1 MKIFKF
7 ITLFLFVILGVS
19 AQDLSKL
26 TPEQLELYKKYMS
39 GGSLPAGVSQNSVN
53 EKSVSR
59 RKLNDSIENNFEKIT
74 SDIFGSNLFNK
85 KNLTFEPNLNIP
97 TPKNY
102 VIGTNDELIVDIS
115 GLYDAN
121 YKLTVSADGS
131 IRIPSVGLIKVAGS
145 TIESASK
152 TIRAQIAK
160 VYMGVANGET
170 RVNISLGNIR
180 SIKVTITGEAVR
192 PGTYTLPSLATA
204 FNALYACG
212 GPSEVGS
219 MRNIQV
225 IRQGKSVSDIDIY
238 SFLSK
243 GVMSGDIVLQD
254 GDVINIQP
262 YGIRTQMNGGAK
274 RKGKFEML
282 KGESL
287 EDLINYAGGFA
298 ENAYTGQLTVFR
310 FTDKEKTVLTVPQNI
325 YSSFSLRSGDSIF
338 ISLKLDKYDNRVDI
352 KGSVNRPGA
361 YALTEGM
368 TVKNLIEQAD
378 GLKEEAYLN
387 AATIIRSKENRLPEL
402 IGFNPGNVLSG
413 KDQDVILQKNDT
425 VEILSVYDFRE
436 KETVS
441 IWGAVKMHGTYP
453 LIQNIT
459 LRDLIFKA
467 KGFTEMA
474 LTDSIELIREQKNPD
489 SLMLTNRKSKVMKF
503 AMDKDL
509 NFRQGFSDVTLENGD
524 QIIIRTVS
532 GYEPV
537 RMIRVEGEVLYPG
550 NYNITNKAERIS
562 DVLKRSGG
570 ITRYA
575 NSRDA
580 FLIRSERTHPV
591 EERLNTILSENI
603 KNQLA
608 SQADKKID
616 ATALKTAG
624 ISSMEMLAGFDSLQ
638 AKMAGTAVA
647 MEVFNPEGIVGIDL
661 LEIQRTPGGRDDLI
675 LEDGDII
682 YIPREVQ
689 TVRVVGQV
697 LFPTLIRFNKGAT
710 VNEYVNSAG
719 GFSEK
724 ANRSKLFVMY
734 ANGTAKSTK
743 NFLGIKIY
751 PPVKPGSRIIV
762 PEKPLE
768 IKSRLTPGE
777 TVSILTSITSVS
789 ALVYSI
795 IVNSK

>member
-39 GGSLPAGVSQNSVN
+39 GGSLPAGVSQNTVN

-243 GVMSGDIVLQD
+243 GVMAGDIVLQD

-262 YGIRTQMNGGAK
+262 YGIRTQINGGAK

-338 ISLKLDKYDNRVDI
+338 ISPKYDKYDNRVDI
-352 KGSVNRPGA
+352 NGSVYRPGP
-361 YALTEGM
+361 YALEDGM
-368 TVKNLIEQAD
+368 TVKQLINKAD

-387 AATIIRSKENRLPEL
+387 VASITRRKENRIPEI
-402 IGFNPGNVLSG
+402 IGFNLGELISG
-413 KDQDVILQKNDT
+413 KLPDILLQKDDV
-425 VEILSVYDFRE
+425 VEIKSLFDYRE
-436 KETVS
+436 GESVS
-441 IWGAVKMHGTYP
+441 IWGAVKSPGNYP
-453 LIQNIT
+453 LIENIS
-459 LRDLIFKA
+459 LKDLIFRA

-474 LTDSIELIREQKNPD
+474 LTDSVELIRIQKNPD
-489 SLMLTNRKSKVMKF
+489 SLLLTNRKSMVMKF
-503 AMDKDL
+503 AMDQDL
-509 NFRQGFSDVTLENGD
+509 NFKGSSSDILLENGD
-524 QIIIRTVS
+524 QIIIRTIS
-532 GYEPV
+532 GFEQIRMV
-537 RMIRVEGEVLYPG
+537 RVDGEVLYPG
-550 NYNITNKAERIS
+550 NYNIINKSERIS

-570 ITRYA
+570 INRYA
-575 NSRDA
+575 NPRDA
-580 FLIRSERTHPV
+580 FLIRTERTNPV
-591 EERLNTILSENI
+591 ERRLNFILSENI

-608 SQADKKID
+608 SQAGNKID
-616 ATALKTAG
+616 ATTLKSAG
-624 ISSMEMLAGFDSLQ
+624 ISSIDMLAGFDTIQS
-638 AKMAGTAVA
+638 KMAGAA
-647 MEVFNPEGIVGIDL
+647 IANEVFNPEGIVGIDL
-661 LEIQRTPGGRDDLI
+661 TEILKNPGGRNDLT

-682 YIPREVQ
+682 YIPREIQ
-689 TVRVVGQV
+689 TVRIVGQV
-697 LFPTLIRFNKGAT
+697 LFPTLIPFDSGSSVRN
-710 VNEYVNSAG
+710 YINSAG

-724 ANRSKLFVMY
+724 ANRGKLFVLY

-743 NFLGIKIY
+743 KFLGINIY
-751 PPVKPGSRIIV
+751 PQIKPGARIIV

-768 IKSRLTPGE
+768 IKNRLSPGE
-777 TVSILTSITSVS
+777 MVSILTSITSVT

-795 IVNSK
+795 LSR